1 MATAPGTSPPERPRS
16 PPVSPY
22 QTNEPHSWKP
32 RLVSRQAHSGT
43 NNNCIEHAVLVSG
56 RHAVRDT
63 KDRALGHTFG
73 PEQWRA
79 FVAAVQD
86 GSPQGS

>member
-1 MATAPGTSPPERPRS
+1 MTEQSASRAMQSELE
-16 PPVSPY
+16 VA
-22 QTNEPHSWKP
+22 SWHK
-32 RLVSRQAHSGT
+32 STYSGT

>member
-1 MATAPGTSPPERPRS
+1 MSRLLWKSSRTA
-16 PPVSPY
+16 
-22 QTNEPHSWKP
+22 EPIVL
-32 RLVSRQAHSGT
+32 RAHSGT

-63 KDRALGHTFG
+63 KDRALGAHTFG